1 MADITFRQDGSN
13 VIQFPAHTVSP
24 GWDDWSGMA
33 DLGPAFAALAG
44 FAFRVRDQMKVEIHR
59 DADGMS
65 IDLHILLD
73 RKRLSYRQAAINTG
87 LPISFLQAWHAAAKL
102 VQ

>member
-1 MADITFRQDGSN
+1 MADNAFRQDASN

-33 DLGPAFAALAG
+33 ALGTGFATLAG
-44 FAFRVRDQMKVEIHR
+44 FAFRVRDQIRVESCP
-59 DADGMS
+59 DAGSMS
-65 IDLHILLD
+65 IDLHVLLG

-87 LPISFLQAWHAAAKL
+87 LPIDFLQAWHAAAT
-102 VQ
+102 QAQ